1 MTYPPARPA
10 SESRSS
16 LAIWTDP
23 KQANVFG
30 SLHGGVILHL
40 ADECGA
46 LAVIRH
52 VGGGKVATA
61 AIDSLIFL
69 APVVIGERL
78 ELQAEVTWVGRTS
91 AEARIEVF
99 AEPLDRPERR
109 KVAEGYGLYVSF
121 DMQGTPQVVPRLLS
135 ETEADR
141 RRDEAAE
148 ARQAI
153 RLARRAQARQG

>member
-1 MTYPPARPA
+1 MTYPSARPA

-52 VGGGKVATA
+52 VGSGKVATA

-78 ELQAEVTWVGRTS
+78 DLQAEVTWVGRTS

-99 AEPLDRPERR
+99 AEPLARAGRR
-109 KVAEGYGLYVSF
+109 KVAEGYALYVSF
-121 DMQGTPQVVPRLLS
+121 DEGGTPQVVPPLVS

-148 ARQAI
+148 TRQVA
-153 RLARRAQARQG
+153 RLARRAEAKRG